1 MMSISSSKPALLP
14 TGIRVP
20 GRQKFIPISLLFTD
34 GPGIPGN
41 RVWYLITLPG
51 GNGLGN
57 IRLVPSVPES
67 PFDMLFCWFLTRRE
81 DPLPWEVPAL
91 ALHCIL
97 DLLGPEVG
105 PPQSLTTAHRQLS
118 FLEPLGRVFGASGAG
133 QED

>member
-1 MMSISSSKPALLP
+1 MMSIPSSKPALLP

-20 GRQKFIPISLLFTD
+20 GRQKFISISLLFTD

-41 RVWYLITLPG
+41 RAWYLIMLPG

-81 DPLPWEVPAL
+81 DPLPWDVPAL
-91 ALHCIL
+91 VFLTYLALKWDH
-97 DLLGPEVG
+97 PN
-105 PPQSLTTAHRQLS
+105 PSQWLT
-118 FLEPLGRVFGASGAG
+118 
-133 QED
+133 DN